1 MVDALTEL
9 ALAARQDRRSLEEFA
24 RLIAPDVSTWCRF
37 AAGNGADDLAQDVMI
52 RILSA
57 LERYRGDA
65 PARLWALSITRRA
78 AVDHYRSTSRRRR
91 LSEQLH
97 TLRVVGQDSDVE
109 CDPAEGL
116 ALGGLLAVLD
126 DDRRE
131 AFVLTQLHRLSYDEA
146 AEVMDCPVGT
156 IRSRVARA
164 RELLAVA
171 LRDAESAAR

>member
-1 MVDALTEL
+1 ML
-9 ALAARQDRRSLEEFA
+9 RPGSG
-24 RLIAPDVSTWCRF
+24 PCPSH
-37 AAGNGADDLAQDVMI
+37 G
-52 RILSA
+52 
-57 LERYRGDA
+57 
-65 PARLWALSITRRA
+65 A